1 MYTGHVAVALAARA
15 TRRDLPLWVL
25 VVAAQGCDWAE
36 ALLDI
41 AGAGTASS
49 LWSHAFPFVVLA
61 ALAAGV
67 LVALWKRSFGA
78 ALLVAAVYL
87 SHPVAD
93 LVTGYKPLWLGG
105 PPLGLHF
112 IQRPVADLIVQASLC
127 VIGWAIYVRSLPPS
141 RPRRLLTSAPLALL
155 LSFQAMSDL
164 VLYARSPAA
173 RDTLGEASARN

>member
-36 ALLDI
+36 ALFDI
-41 AGAGTASS
+41 AGARTASR
-49 LWSHAFPFVVLA
+49 LCRFVVLA

-78 ALLVAAVYL
+78 ALLVATVYL

-105 PPLGLHF
+105 PRVGSLSSGA
-112 IQRPVADLIVQASLC
+112 PV
-127 VIGWAIYVRSLPPS
+127 
-141 RPRRLLTSAPLALL
+141 
-155 LSFQAMSDL
+155 
-164 VLYARSPAA
+164 
-173 RDTLGEASARN
+173 